1 MGEPEALPSATQL
14 LRLGPGR
21 RRLSPPT
28 PQRSGGLRQRRI
40 SRAGDTFPE
49 MHQSRSQLMFSKE
62 PYRRC
67 LRAFFPNLFGKGHAR
82 AYTQAGKSVAQ
93 NAVTMKIDFLAII

>member
-1 MGEPEALPSATQL
+1 
-14 LRLGPGR
+14 
-21 RRLSPPT
+21 
-28 PQRSGGLRQRRI
+28 
-40 SRAGDTFPE
+40 
-49 MHQSRSQLMFSKE
+49 MFSKE
-62 PYRRC
+62 LYRRC